1 MADQSFFVHLQSLFN
16 FASEL
21 QTQLTGMATP
31 IDHLDTLSTTP
42 VLLGDFGEASAL
54 GAIHRAAV
62 TEMAEL
68 LGQVQQAVTFA
79 ENITKTVATGYQ
91 QLDQNIAG
99 GMQVDPGYS
108 ATGGSSGS
116 SSGQDSVWVTAFG
129 APDNNGGGNGSGG
142 WGGNGGQAGGEGG
155 WT

>member
-31 IDHLDTLSTTP
+31 LDHLGTLSTTP

-54 GAIHRAAV
+54 GASHQAAV
-62 TEMAEL
+62 AEMADL

-99 GMQVDPGYS
+99 GMRVDPGS
-108 ATGGSSGS
+108 AAPAPSSG
-116 SSGQDSVWVTAFG
+116 SSGQDSVWAAAFG
-129 APDNNGGGNGSGG
+129 APDNSGGNGTTGG
-142 WGGNGGQAGGEGG
+142 TGVGGEGG